1 MLLRR
6 RHDRKVYPAIIKSDV
21 VVLICPNYND
31 SVSANIM
38 AFINRLTSVFRV
50 NDFSAKRVYA
60 IIVSGY
66 SGGDLVAQQI
76 IGAMNMNKNMLLPPR
91 FALLETANA
100 PGEALQI
107 PGIKEKAANFA
118 ASIASFP
125 DRH

>member
-1 MLLRR
+1 
-6 RHDRKVYPAIIKSDV
+6 
-21 VVLICPNYND
+21 
-31 SVSANIM
+31 M

-100 PGEALQI
+100 PGEVLQI
-107 PGIKEKAANFA
+107 PGTKEKAANFA
-118 ASIASFP
+118 ASIVSFP